1 MKKILGILLLGVS
14 FQANALQVIIQD
26 GCPVAV
32 DPEGNACPGSSDACF
47 SNGAVVRWSAD
58 GAIDGVFKKSG
69 AADLHN
75 CGSNG
80 PQDYQCVVQ
89 GRPGDS
95 VDYGITVN
103 GCTLDPRIIIQ

>member
-14 FQANALQVIIQD
+14 FQANALQVIMQD

-32 DPEGNACPGSSDACF
+32 DPGSDACPGSRDACF
-47 SNGAVVRWSAD
+47 SNGAVVRWTAD
-58 GAIDGVFKKSG
+58 GTIDGVSKKSG
-69 AADLHN
+69 EADLLACN
-75 CGSNG
+75 SNG

-103 GCTLDPRIIIQ
+103 GCPLDPRIIIQ